1 MRRSSPVLAILL
13 LVLAG
18 ACSTD
23 DGDDETTTDAPTTT
37 ADDAPSDVPPAV
49 DGIEGLAPLPGVEM
63 LVTFAI
69 DGGQL
74 VVEATV
80 SNDSDDDVAVL
91 SIDST
96 SEIGDGSQLV
106 AARSA
111 VVDGDDAPPQ
121 VDAVFVASGATVTMS
136 EELGSPDLA
145 PTGDLTV
152 CLEGE
157 VVAGG
162 PAPSDDDPPLVRIG
176 PRDDGAGVVCSDPT
190 PTGR

>member
-1 MRRSSPVLAILL
+1 MLVVL
-13 LVLAG
+13 VG
-18 ACSTD
+18 ACSPD
-23 DGDDETTTDAPTTT
+23 DGPDETTTDAPTTT
-37 ADDAPSDVPPAV
+37 STTTAADDDATAEAAPDVE
-49 DGIEGLAPLPGVEM
+49 DIEGLEPLPGVEM
-63 LVTFAI
+63 LVTFTV

-91 SIDST
+91 SVDAT
-96 SEIGDGSQLV
+96 REVGDGSQLV

-111 VVDGDDAPPQ
+111 AVDGDDAPPQ
-121 VDAVFVASGATVTMS
+121 VEAVFVASGASVTMA
-136 EELGSPDLA
+136 EELGSPALA

-157 VVAGG
+157 VLAGG
-162 PAPSDDDPPLVRIG
+162 PAPSDDHPPLVRIG
-176 PRDDGAGVVCSDPT
+176 PRGDGAGVVCSAPT